1 MKTRNVTSKIWFVVL
16 TLSMILTLSS
26 CGKKK
31 PEQYGQQIG
40 NRDSTQIKAV
50 LKEPETFSGKTVTI
64 EGKIVS
70 ECNTGCWFDVQGPG
84 GVIHVDIKPSGFA
97 IPQKVGKEVMVE
109 GNVSLRDGQLT
120 LIGKGV
126 EMK

>member
-1 MKTRNVTSKIWFVVL
+1 MKMYNNILLIALFSGMVF
-16 TLSMILTLSS
+16 TLSG

-40 NRDSTQIKAV
+40 DRNSTQISAV

-64 EGKIVS
+64 EGKIVR
-70 ECNTGCWFDVQGPG
+70 ECMTGCWFDVQGKG
-84 GVIHVDIKPSGFA
+84 GEIHVDVKPSGFA
-97 IPQKVGKEVMVE
+97 IPQKVGKEVIVE

-126 EMK
+126 EIK